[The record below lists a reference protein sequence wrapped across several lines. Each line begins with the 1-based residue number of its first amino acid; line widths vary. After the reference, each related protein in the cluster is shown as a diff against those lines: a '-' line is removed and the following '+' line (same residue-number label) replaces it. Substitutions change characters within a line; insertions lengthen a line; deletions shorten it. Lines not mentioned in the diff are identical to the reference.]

1 MEKSPLPGADYTAEH
16 VRKLSPFKVIK
27 SLWKIGANTVFYTIA
42 LLWGS
47 VEVLAFFIRQR
58 IFGNSLPNLHQVDGD
73 DLLRGGQPSNAG
85 LKKLAKKGV
94 KTIINLRAADFNRKV
109 IEEYHSD
116 ELRTIHIPFYPL
128 NPDDQIMIDFLKVM
142 KDRTHKPAFVH
153 CFHGADRTGAV
164 IAIYRIIVQN
174 WDKDR
179 AIAEMKL
186 KGFHWWHKN
195 LIDYIKELDVEYIRS
210 QI

>member
-1 MEKSPLPGADYTAEH
+1 MDKPPLQNAGYTAEH
-16 VRKLSPFKVIK
+16 VRRLSPFKAIK

-85 LKKLAKKGV
+85 LKQLARKGV
-94 KTIINLRAADFNRKV
+94 KTIINLRAADFNRRV
-109 IEEYHSD
+109 IEEYHSH

-128 NPDDQIMIDFLKVM
+128 NPDDQIMIDFLKVI
-142 KDRTHKPAFVH
+142 KDRSHKPAFVH

-195 LIDYIKELDVEYIRS
+195 LIDYIKELDVDYIRS